1 MSPQLVLTIIGAVNI
16 VMGVA
21 IYVGAES
28 IVTGGAFS
36 SYLINDASI
45 KVGVYM
51 HEAVASF
58 MIAFGFVAL
67 LSRDIED
74 SSAKKL
80 LFAIGVAYVV
90 NLTSVFLHIM
100 NPEVQPPIPAV
111 IIILILAGLAFYTS
125 KVAD

>member
-21 IYVGAES
+21 IYVGSES

-67 LSRDIED
+67 LNRDIED

-90 NLTSVFLHIM
+90 NLTSVLLHIM
-100 NPEVQPPIPAV
+100 NPEVHPPIPAV

>member
-1 MSPQLVLTIIGAVNI
+1 MSPQLVLTIIGAVN
-16 VMGVA
+16 VLMGVA

-67 LSRDIED
+67 LSRDLEN
-74 SSAKKL
+74 SPAKKL

-90 NLTSVFLHIM
+90 NLTSVLLHTM
-100 NPEVQPPIPAV
+100 NPEVHPPITA
-111 IIILILAGLAFYTS
+111 IIITLALAGLAFYTS
-125 KVAD
+125 QVAD

>member
-1 MSPQLVLTIIGAVNI
+1 MSPQLVLTIIGAVN
-16 VMGVA
+16 VLMGVA

-67 LSRDIED
+67 LCRDLENN
-74 SSAKKL
+74 SARKL
-80 LFAIGVAYVV
+80 LFAIGISYVV
-90 NLTSVFLHIM
+90 NLTSVLLHTM
-100 NPEVQPPIPAV
+100 NPEVHPPIPAV
-111 IIILILAGLAFYTS
+111 IITLALAGLSFYTANAS
-125 KVAD
+125 D

>member
-1 MSPQLVLTIIGAVNI
+1 MSPQLVLTIIGAVNV

-28 IVTGGAFS
+28 IVAGGAFS

-67 LSRDIED
+67 LSRDLENGP
-74 SSAKKL
+74 AKKL
-80 LFAIGVAYVV
+80 LFAIGISYVV
-90 NLTSVFLHIM
+90 NLASVLMHTM
-100 NPEVQPPIPAV
+100 NPEVHPPIPAV
-111 IIILILAGLAFYTS
+111 IITLALAGLSFYTAQAS
-125 KVAD
+125 D

>member
-1 MSPQLVLTIIGAVNI
+1 MSPQLVLTIIGAVNV

-28 IVTGGAFS
+28 IVAGGAFS

-67 LSRDIED
+67 LSRDLENGP
-74 SSAKKL
+74 AKKL
-80 LFAIGVAYVV
+80 LFAIGISYVV
-90 NLTSVFLHIM
+90 NLASVLMHTM
-100 NPEVQPPIPAV
+100 NPEVHPPIPAV
-111 IIILILAGLAFYTS
+111 IITLALAGLSFYTAKAS
-125 KVAD
+125 D